1 VKKRALLVAVGAI
14 VVAVAA
20 GLALPNPAK
29 AYGPDALW
37 QIGLS
42 FNCNSPTA
50 CAPMP
55 GGFWGWAEFDR
66 GGEGDAQLVDCSH
79 LTGGGPA
86 PGAQHFSV
94 DVHGWTI
101 GPGSAG
107 PRTFI
112 VTSETD
118 TVTGRS
124 GGPPVTIDI
133 PSESMD
139 TGIPAVPGHYTATD
153 IFGMK
158 PPPGISIQIQ
168 VVQVGPS

>member
-1 VKKRALLVAVGAI
+1 VDD
-14 VVAVAA
+14 AA
-20 GLALPNPAK
+20 G
-29 AYGPDALW
+29 
-37 QIGLS
+37 
-42 FNCNSPTA
+42 T
-50 CAPMP
+50 
-55 GGFWGWAEFDR
+55 
-66 GGEGDAQLVDCSH
+66 
-79 LTGGGPA
+79 
-86 PGAQHFSV
+86 
-94 DVHGWTI
+94 
-101 GPGSAG
+101 AG

-118 TVTGRS
+118 TITGRS

-168 VVQVGPS
+168 VVQVRPS